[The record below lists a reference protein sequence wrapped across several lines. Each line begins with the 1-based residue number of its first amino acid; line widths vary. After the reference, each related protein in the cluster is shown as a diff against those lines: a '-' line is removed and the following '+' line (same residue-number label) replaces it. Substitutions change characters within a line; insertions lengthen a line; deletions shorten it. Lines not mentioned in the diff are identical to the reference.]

1 MRHAI
6 IHYFPLLI
14 VALLWEITPRLGIV
28 SANIL
33 PPLSA
38 VAVSWAQLL
47 GEGELVSNG
56 LASLIRAGA
65 GLAFAI
71 LFGGTLGI
79 LMAWWRPLN
88 AALGPLVQIF
98 YPIPKSALI
107 PVTAIWLG
115 FGDASKILL
124 VFMGCLLP
132 IMLGAFNGARST
144 ESALVWSARSM
155 GASKFGVLRDV
166 VAQSALPE
174 LLNGIRTALA
184 LSFVLLVAG
193 ELISASNGLGY
204 LIGLYGSAG
213 ANDAMYAVIVSVAAL
228 GFLFDRL
235 FQTFSQRVLAWQ
247 Q

>member
-1 MRHAI
+1 M
-6 IHYFPLLI
+6 
-14 VALLWEITPRLGIV
+14 
-28 SANIL
+28 
-33 PPLSA
+33 
-38 VAVSWAQLL
+38 L

-124 VFMGCLLP
+124 
-132 IMLGAFNGARST
+132 
-144 ESALVWSARSM
+144 
-155 GASKFGVLRDV
+155 
-166 VAQSALPE
+166 
-174 LLNGIRTALA
+174 
-184 LSFVLLVAG
+184 
-193 ELISASNGLGY
+193 
-204 LIGLYGSAG
+204 
-213 ANDAMYAVIVSVAAL
+213 
-228 GFLFDRL
+228 
-235 FQTFSQRVLAWQ
+235 
-247 Q
+247 